1 MLSGRATSVSID
13 LICEEFMKNA
23 HTWVLAILF
32 ATLSP
37 VCMAA
42 GDVVQGKA
50 AYAVCSACHGQN
62 GEGNMAMNAPRL
74 AGQEGWYLVR
84 QLEAYRLGHRGTK
97 PGDTFGMQMRPMA
110 STVSTPAALEN
121 LVAYVGSLPVA
132 KSSPTVKGDAVK
144 GKAAYAVCAACHGQ
158 KAEGLEQMGGPRL
171 TGLDDW
177 YLQRQIQNFKK
188 GLRGYHPEDIFG
200 RQMSPMASTLADDA
214 AINNVVAYIN
224 TLN

>member
-1 MLSGRATSVSID
+1 
-13 LICEEFMKNA
+13 MKNA
-23 HTWVLAILF
+23 RVRVLAVVL
-32 ATLSP
+32 TMLSP
-37 VCMAA
+37 VCIAA
-42 GDVVQGKA
+42 GDAVQGKA

-74 AGQEGWYLVR
+74 AGQQGWYLVR

-110 STVSTPAALEN
+110 STVSTPAAIEN
-121 LVAYVGSLPVA
+121 LVAYVESLPVTKNA
-132 KSSPTVKGDAVK
+132 PTVKGDATK
-144 GKAAYAVCAACHGQ
+144 GKVAYAVCAACHGQ

-171 TGLDDW
+171 AGLDDW

-188 GLRGYHPEDIFG
+188 GLRGYHPEDVFG
-200 RQMSPMASTLADDA
+200 RQMSPMAATLADDA
-214 AINNVVAYIN
+214 AIGNVVAYIN

>member
-1 MLSGRATSVSID
+1 
-13 LICEEFMKNA
+13 MKNA
-23 HTWVLAILF
+23 HVRVLAVVF
-32 ATLSP
+32 AMFSP

-50 AYAVCSACHGQN
+50 AFAVCSACHGQN

-74 AGQEGWYLVR
+74 AGQQGWYLAR

-110 STVSTPAALEN
+110 SAVSTPVAIEN
-121 LVAYVGSLPVA
+121 LVAYVDSLPLA

-144 GKAAYAVCAACHGQ
+144 GKVAYAVCAACHGQ

-171 TGLDDW
+171 AGQDDW
-177 YLQRQIQNFKK
+177 YLVRQIQNFKK
-188 GLRGYHPEDIFG
+188 GLRGYHPEDVFG
-200 RQMSPMASTLADDA
+200 RQMSPMAATLADDA
-214 AINNVVAYIN
+214 AIGNVVAYIN
-224 TLN
+224 SLN